1 MSDTGSCEALVYCI
15 LVVYQAKEKVILV
28 MRYSQT
34 CSRGHLC

>member
-15 LVVYQAKEKVILV
+15 LVVYQAKEVILV

-34 CSRGHLC
+34 CSRGYLC